1 MNLKGAI
8 SGTNEHTV
16 LEECERAE
24 DSTVEAYDDALEKI
38 VPADVA
44 SVVRR
49 QYAAIQA
56 AHNEIRNLR
65 DGTKKAGA

>member
-8 SGTNEHTV
+8 SGKNQHSV

-24 DSTVEAYDDALEKI
+24 DSAVEAYDDALEKI

-65 DGTKKAGA
+65 DGTKKAEA